1 MLSVR
6 GLEKIPTPEPRKS
19 YTISLKAAGEARVLG
34 IMGYLNKPED
44 WIYRICITAKACER
58 HVQLGDA

>member
-44 WIYRICITAKACER
+44 
-58 HVQLGDA
+58 